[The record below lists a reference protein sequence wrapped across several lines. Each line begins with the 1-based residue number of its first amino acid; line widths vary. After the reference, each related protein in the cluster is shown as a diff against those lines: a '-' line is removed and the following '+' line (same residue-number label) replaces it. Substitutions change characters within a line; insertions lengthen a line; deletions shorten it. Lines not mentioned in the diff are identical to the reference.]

1 MGLTNGEVHQSS
13 LSGNRAHLDC
23 TTRRRNLRTTK
34 SLHSATPANSFS
46 MLIPTLHIAVAAH
59 MRARAALLRRLVL
72 LAVIAAVFGGCLT
85 DAKHTNPLDPN
96 SDDEP
101 AGAIEGRT
109 TRFYPPHAPLAA
121 AEVRLTPGPYLVE
134 SRGDG
139 SFVFDGIP
147 VGTYTITAVKEGFAS
162 YTDTVSVRLGR
173 STSDVSLPL
182 NGVPVI
188 KSFQLR
194 TVHISRWWPQED
206 LYILEIVA
214 DLEDPDGVGD
224 VSAAWINIPS
234 YDFTRP
240 LRETSI
246 VGRLALSL
254 PADSLPTPTLH
265 SLQGSDMVLHVTDAV
280 GFVTHSEPKTI
291 VRVIDKTPLAEEP
304 QGLENVSDGR
314 PNLLWE
320 DAVLP
325 YGFSYRVDIVRD
337 QANVQTLVE
346 TITDIPSGTT
356 SYQIETPL
364 APGTY
369 FWTVSVV
376 DTFGNRSRSK
386 EAGFVVP

>member
-1 MGLTNGEVHQSS
+1 
-13 LSGNRAHLDC
+13 
-23 TTRRRNLRTTK
+23 
-34 SLHSATPANSFS
+34 
-46 MLIPTLHIAVAAH
+46 MLIPSLHTALPTSLIG
-59 MRARAALLRRLVL
+59 RAASLRPFVL
-72 LAVIAAVFGGCLT
+72 LAVFAAVLGGCLT

-96 SDDEP
+96 CDDCEA
-101 AGAIEGRT
+101 AGAVEGRAV
-109 TRFYPPHAPLAA
+109 RYYPPHSPLEG
-121 AEVRLTPGPYLVE
+121 AEVRLTPGPHVVE
-134 SRGDG
+134 SRADG
-139 SFVFDGIP
+139 RFVFEGIP
-147 VGTYTITAVKEGFAS
+147 VGTYSITAEKDGFAS
-162 YTDTVSVRLGR
+162 FTDTVTVNLGT
-173 STSDVSLPL
+173 STSDVSVRL
-182 NGVPVI
+182 NGLPVV

-206 LYILEIVA
+206 LFLLEIVA

-224 VSAAWINIPS
+224 VTAVWIDIPS

-246 VGRLALSL
+246 VGRFALSL

-265 SLQGSDMVLHVTDAV
+265 SLQGSDIVLHVRDAV
-280 GFVTHSEPKTI
+280 GFVTSSEPKTI

-304 QGLENVSDGR
+304 QGLESVNDGR

-325 YGFSYRVDIVRD
+325 FAFSYRIDIVRD
-337 QANVQTLVE
+337 QANVQTVVE

-356 SYQIETPL
+356 SYQLETPL
-364 APGTY
+364 ASGTY